1 VRDTFLR
8 SGEVGRDLL
17 AVDWASTALGTPD
30 RWPGSLQAVVR
41 MVLSSRFSMW
51 MAWGEDLT
59 FFCNDAYRR
68 DTLGTKYPWAL
79 GKPAATVWSEIWPD
93 IGPRIDRVMTT
104 GEATWDEKLL
114 LFLERSGYR
123 EETYHTFSYS
133 PLADNSGAVAGM
145 LCVVSED
152 TEEVISRRRMGT
164 LHDAGARS
172 AAQLTEAE
180 TVSAV
185 SRALESS
192 PLDLP
197 FHLLYL
203 EDADGVARLAGRGG
217 FTGSH
222 AAAPATLDLDAAD
235 AAWPRPGPVGNLPLV
250 VEGLRERF
258 PGLPSGGWTTPPTRA
273 AVLPIPGAHSA
284 AYGVLVVGLNPFR
297 PFDDSYADFLQ
308 LVAAQFGTAL
318 TDARAYEFERQR
330 AETLARLDQAKTDFF
345 TNVSHE
351 FRTPLTLL
359 LGPTDDALADT
370 REPLPPAQRE
380 RLTVVQ
386 RNGLRLLKLVNTLLD
401 FSRLESGRVNAA
413 FEPVDLSRYT
423 RELTSMFETAAGRL
437 GLTLRVE
444 SPVLPSEV
452 HVDRDLWG
460 KIVLNLLSNALKF
473 TLEGGVTVAVT
484 ADGDDAVLSVR
495 DTGAGIPAA
504 ELPHLF
510 ERFHRVSGARSR
522 THEGSGIGLALVAEL
537 VELHGGSV
545 GVTSEV
551 GVGSCFEVRV
561 PFGTD
566 HLPAAQVVEP
576 TSREVA
582 RQVVDGFLAEAT
594 QFLDDGVDR
603 AVAAPPAGDR
613 PRVLVVDDNADIRHY
628 VSALLEEHYDVETAL
643 DGQDGLDRAL
653 ANPPDLVLTDVM
665 MPRLNGFELLAALQE
680 DPATVGTPVLM
691 LSARA
696 GEDGTLQG
704 LEAGADDYLVKPF
717 TARELLARVRANLE
731 LDRARRTRLQLE
743 RSQMLL
749 DQAQQLARLGSWEID
764 LASGRVEASDEFRR
778 ILGRGPEELEELGFP
793 ALVTEIV
800 HPDDRALVLAAIEG
814 ARAGSDLR
822 YEVRV
827 LRPDGTQVYI
837 SVHGVVVD
845 DSHDGSPRLRGSVQD
860 VTERR
865 DAAEALARAK
875 AATEVAAREHEIA
888 DALQRSLLPERSFDL
903 RHLEVA
909 TYYRAGVAGTQVGG
923 DWYDVIELGESR
935 TALVVGDVMGRG
947 VAAAAIMGQV
957 RAAVRAYARLGLP
970 PAVLL
975 ESVDAVVRDL
985 APDQIVTCVYAVFD
999 PADLVLRFANA
1010 GHLPLL
1016 VRYADG
1022 SSARLGGEPHPP
1034 LGVGTPFT
1042 VTQEVHLPPGASVL
1056 LYTDGLV
1063 ERRGEDLE
1071 AGIESL
1077 LQFAS
1082 ALDVPL
1088 EEMPEALVRS
1098 RLPEGVTDDDVA
1110 VLVARVPASL
1120 PVKDASDTP

>member
-1 VRDTFLR
+1 VRETFLR

-17 AVDWASTALGTPD
+17 AVDWARTAVGPPEQ
-30 RWPGSLQAVVR
+30 WPGSLRAVVR

-51 MAWGEDLT
+51 MAWGEELT

-79 GKPAATVWSEIWPD
+79 GKPADVVWSEIWPD
-93 IGPRIDRVMTT
+93 IGPRIDRVMST
-104 GEATWDEKLL
+104 GEATWDERLL

-133 PLADNSGAVAGM
+133 PLADDSGAVAGM

-152 TEEVISRRRMGT
+152 TEQVISHRRMGT
-164 LHDAGARS
+164 LRDLGTRS
-172 AAQLTEAE
+172 ITPLTEAE
-180 TVSAV
+180 TIAAV
-185 SRALESS
+185 CDTLASS
-192 PLDLP
+192 SLDLP
-197 FHLLYL
+197 FHLVYL
-203 EDADGVARLAGRGG
+203 EEADGVARLAGQGG
-217 FTGSH
+217 FTGPH
-222 AAAPATLDLDAAD
+222 PAAPATLGPDAAD
-235 AAWPRPGPVGNLPLV
+235 GVWPRPAPVGNLPV
-250 VEGLRERF
+250 VVDLADRF
-258 PGLPSGGWTTPPTRA
+258 SDLPAGEWSCPPSRA
-273 AVLPIPGAHSA
+273 AVLPIPGARSST
-284 AYGVLVVGLNPFR
+284 YGVLVVGLNPFR
-297 PFDDSYADFLQ
+297 PFDDRYADFLQ
-308 LVAAQFGTAL
+308 LVAAQVGAAL

-359 LGPTDDALADT
+359 LGPADDALADT
-370 REPLPPAQRE
+370 REPLPAAQRE
-380 RLTVVQ
+380 RMTVVQ

-401 FSRLESGRVNAA
+401 FSWLESGRVNAA
-413 FEPVDLSRYT
+413 FEPVDLGRYT
-423 RELTSMFETAAGRL
+423 RELASMFESLAERL
-437 GLTLRVE
+437 GLALEVEAPTLTTQ
-444 SPVLPSEV
+444 V

-473 TLEGGVTVAVT
+473 TLEGGITVAVT
-484 ADGDDAVLSVR
+484 ADGDEAVLSVR
-495 DTGAGIPAA
+495 DTGTGIPAA
-504 ELPHLF
+504 ERPHLF

-522 THEGSGIGLALVAEL
+522 THEGSGVGLALVAEL
-537 VELHGGSV
+537 AELHGGTVS
-545 GVTSEV
+545 VTSEE
-551 GVGSCFEVRV
+551 GDGSCFEVRI
-561 PFGTD
+561 PFGTA
-566 HLPAAQVVEP
+566 HLPPEQVVEP
-576 TSREVA
+576 TSRSVA
-582 RQVVDGFLAEAT
+582 QQVVDGFLAEAT
-594 QFLDDGVDR
+594 QLLDHGREPVGT
-603 AVAAPPAGDR
+603 APAGNR

-628 VSALLEEHYDVETAL
+628 VSTLLEGHYDVATAV
-643 DGQDGLDRAL
+643 DGQDGLERAL
-653 ANPPDLVLTDVM
+653 ADPPDLVLTDVM
-665 MPRLNGFELLAALQE
+665 MPRLNGFELLAALQRE
-680 DPATVGTPVLM
+680 PSTIGIPVVM

-696 GEDGTLQG
+696 GEDGTVQG

-717 TARELLARVRANLE
+717 TARELMARVRANLE
-731 LDRARRTRLQLE
+731 LDRARRTRLELE
-743 RSQMLL
+743 RSQRLL
-749 DQAQQLARLGSWEID
+749 DQAQQLARLGSWELD
-764 LASGRVEASDEFRR
+764 LSTGRVEASDEFVR
-778 ILGRGPEELEELGFP
+778 ILGRNAEELQRMGFP
-793 ALVTEIV
+793 ALVSEVV
-800 HPDDRALVLAAIEG
+800 HPDDRSLVMAAIDG

-822 YEVRV
+822 YEVRA
-827 LRPDGTQVYI
+827 LRPDGSEVYI
-837 SVHGVVVD
+837 SVHGVVV
-845 DSHDGSPRLRGSVQD
+845 SEEHHPLVLRGSVQD

-865 DAAEALARAK
+865 EAAEALARAK

-888 DALQRSLLPERSFDL
+888 DQLQRSLLPERSFNL

-923 DWYDVIELGESR
+923 DWYDVVELGEGR

-947 VAAAAIMGQV
+947 VAAAAIMGQI

-999 PADLVLRFANA
+999 PADLMLRFANA

-1034 LGVGTPFT
+1034 LGVGAPFPIT
-1042 VTQEVHLPPGASVL
+1042 HEVHLPPGASVL

-1071 AGIESL
+1071 SGIESL
-1077 LQFAS
+1077 LQLA
-1082 ALDVPL
+1082 AGLEVPL
-1088 EEMPEALVRS
+1088 EEMPEALVRA
-1098 RLPEGVTDDDVA
+1098 RLPEGFTEDDVA

-1120 PVKDASDTP
+1120 AVDAETRPR